1 DIDAN
6 GDIQA
11 ANFPVFGFS
20 DTDKATLKVDRGT
33 DGALKAVLRGDVYD
47 GRNFVKSIL
56 GGGDT
61 GDQKSSRQPDSDL
74 DLEVKLGAII
84 GFNGEAIRGLD
95 LRYSRRGGHVRAFSL
110 NGKLGE
116 TPLIGDM
123 RGKSSGHQVIYF
135 ETKDAG
141 ALFRFTDTYAHM
153 HGGEMWAA
161 MDPPTAEQT
170 PQDGILNI
178 RDFAVRGEPQLDRI
192 IAGVPSSPHGGAEFS
207 RLRVE
212 FTRSPGKLAIRDGVV
227 RGPVIGATI
236 DGQLDYA
243 NSDVHLRGTFVP
255 LYGLNNAFGQIPI
268 VGLFLGNGSNEG
280 LFGITYEV
288 VGPPGK
294 SILRVNP
301 ISAVAPGLLRKLFEF
316 PSVSADHFPSPDMSR

>member
-1 DIDAN
+1 M
-6 GDIQA
+6 
-11 ANFPVFGFS
+11 
-20 DTDKATLKVDRGT
+20 
-33 DGALKAVLRGDVYD
+33 
-47 GRNFVKSIL
+47 
-56 GGGDT
+56 
-61 GDQKSSRQPDSDL
+61 
-74 DLEVKLGAII
+74 
-84 GFNGEAIRGLD
+84 D

-123 RGKSSGHQVIYF
+123 RGKNTGRQVIYF

-161 MDPPTAEQT
+161 MDPPAVEQT

-178 RDFAVRGEPQLDRI
+178 RDFSVRGEPQLDRVI
-192 IAGVPSSPHGGAEFS
+192 GASAAGVPGSPQGGAEFT

-236 DGQLDYA
+236 DGQIDYA
-243 NSDVHLRGTFVP
+243 ASDVHLRGTLVP
-255 LYGLNNAFGQIPI
+255 LYGLNNLFGQIPI
-268 VGLFLGNGSNEG
+268 AGLLLGNGSNEG

-301 ISAVAPGLLRKLFEF
+301 ISAVAPGVLRNIFQF
-316 PSVSADHFPSPDMSR
+316 PNVSSERFPAPEITR